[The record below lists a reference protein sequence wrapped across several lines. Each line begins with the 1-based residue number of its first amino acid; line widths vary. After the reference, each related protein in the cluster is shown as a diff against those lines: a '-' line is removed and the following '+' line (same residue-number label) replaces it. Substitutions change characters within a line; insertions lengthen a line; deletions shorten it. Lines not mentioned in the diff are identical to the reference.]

1 MSAKK
6 GKTTVK
12 KSEVASE
19 DKVIIEFVEEQ
30 DELVDLVGDEIS
42 LAGDD
47 FDDSLT
53 IVSDVPGAS
62 LWSNVDSII
71 RAIGNDAKIQLN
83 VFQSEHRRIAQLRL
97 LFGVPI
103 IFLSIISAVLA
114 AGGQN
119 FIPNERSLAYTN
131 CGISVLICVIQ
142 SGRMLIKIDER
153 ADNYQNTYK
162 NLQRL
167 YIEIASILKMSR
179 HNRTSDPEA
188 VKTGVLKRF
197 QDIMENAMEPLS
209 FGRDL
214 ETDHLMKVER
224 KAQENA

>member
-1 MSAKK
+1 MASKK

-12 KSEVASE
+12 KSDKPEE

-30 DELVDLVGDEIS
+30 EELVDLVGDEVS
-42 LAGDD
+42 LPEDE
-47 FDDSLT
+47 FDDNLT
-53 IVSDVPGAS
+53 IVSDVPGAT
-62 LWSNVDSII
+62 LWSNVDNII
-71 RAIGNDAKIQLN
+71 RAIGKDTKIQSN
-83 VFQSEHRRIAQLRL
+83 VFQSEYKRIIQYRM

-103 IFLSIISAVLA
+103 IILSIVSAVLA

-119 FIPNERSLAYTN
+119 FIPNERSLAYTT

-153 ADNYQNTYK
+153 SDNYQTTYK

-209 FGRDL
+209 FGREL
-214 ETDHLMKVER
+214 ETDHIIKVDR
-224 KAQENA
+224 KSQECV